1 MHDETAPRERG
12 LVGARPLP
20 CQVLGTWFASK
31 AFAYKAMISSAISDT
46 APGSAIPPDAG
57 RGVMLG
63 EPDSVAPPSNESLRS
78 DGFDLLLRAAIV
90 LGLAGLLWV
99 TFATDAFRP
108 LLRAVEGSHWGPL
121 IKSPAVLWTAMGSVL
136 LCVRTAIWFRYQP
149 APRATMAEAPFMTI
163 VIPAYNE
170 GPMVA
175 KTIDSV
181 VGATYPRDRLEI
193 FAVDDGSRDNT
204 WEHIRRAAARHPGL
218 VTTIKLPRNMG
229 KRHAL
234 AAGFRRASGEVLVTI
249 DSDSVIEPD
258 ALLSLAGPFRER
270 RIGAVAGKVTVLN
283 REQGLISRMLAVRF
297 ILSFDFLRAVQSTY
311 GTVYCCPGA
320 LTAYRASAV
329 HALLERWLGDSFLGS
344 PCTFGEDRA
353 MTNLLLGAGFD
364 TAYQRTAVVRTV
376 VPWTYAKLCRMYLR
390 WDRSYVRE
398 EIRYARIVWRRPPR
412 ALFLSLF
419 ETILNNLRYPVYYG
433 SLFFLVTLLPGHPLA
448 LVRLFVAV
456 GLVSLFNMLYYLRSE
471 RSSDFLYGV
480 LYSYFALFGLFWIFP
495 YAVLTV
501 RARGWLTR

>member
-1 MHDETAPRERG
+1 MPHGLAPAEPR
-12 LVGARPLP
+12 LQA
-20 CQVLGTWFASK
+20 
-31 AFAYKAMISSAISDT
+31 
-46 APGSAIPPDAG
+46 APGREALAG
-57 RGVMLG
+57 
-63 EPDSVAPPSNESLRS
+63 
-78 DGFDLLLRAAIV
+78 DGFDLALRIAIV
-90 LGLAGLLWV
+90 LGLAGVLWG
-99 TFATDAFRP
+99 TFATDAFVP
-108 LLRAVEGSHWGPL
+108 LLRAAEARRWAVL
-121 IKSPAVLWTAMGSVL
+121 VKSPAVLWAVMGSVL
-136 LCVRTAIWFRYQP
+136 LCVRTALWFRYRP
-149 APRATMAEAPFMTI
+149 APPATMAEAPFITV

-175 KTIDSV
+175 TTIDSV
-181 VGATYPRDRLEI
+181 AGATYPRDRLEI
-193 FAVDDGSRDNT
+193 FAVDDGSRDDT
-204 WEHIRRAAARHPGL
+204 WAHISRAAARHPGL
-218 VTTIKLPRNMG
+218 VTAIRLPRNMG

-234 AAGFRRASGEVLVTI
+234 AAGIRRASGELLVTI

-270 RIGAVAGKVTVLN
+270 RVGAVAGKVTVLN

-329 HALLERWLGDSFLGS
+329 HALLERWLGDTFLGS
-344 PCTFGEDRA
+344 PCTFGEDRS

-364 TAYQRTAVVRTV
+364 TVYQRTAVVRTV
-376 VPWTYAKLCRMYLR
+376 VPSTYAKLCKMYLR

-419 ETILNNLRYPVYYG
+419 ETILNNLRYPVYYA
-433 SLFFLVTLLPGHPLA
+433 SLFLLLTLLPGHPRMLLRL
-448 LVRLFVAV
+448 LVAIGV
-456 GLVSLFNMLYYLRSE
+456 VSLFNMLYYLRSE
-471 RSSDFLYGV
+471 RSGDFLYGV
-480 LYSYFALFGLFWIFP
+480 VYSYFALFTLFWIFP
-495 YAVLTV
+495 YAALTV